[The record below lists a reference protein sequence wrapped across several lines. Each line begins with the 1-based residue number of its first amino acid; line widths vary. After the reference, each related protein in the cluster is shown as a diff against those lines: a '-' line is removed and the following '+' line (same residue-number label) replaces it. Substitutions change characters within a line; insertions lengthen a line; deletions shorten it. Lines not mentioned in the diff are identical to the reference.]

1 MDASVR
7 ESQESGAGGDYWS
20 GLEGLRFQGPEKAG
34 LRRALKARSKA
45 EAEGP
50 ASGRRWSSERCLPFR
65 VPSPLDAAIAETR
78 SLHPRFPPPHERMHQ
93 KGRAPLK
100 TIPGPARPIFSLIF
114 YLTSPTKT
122 SQSSPSAVPS
132 PSVQSASAQYHT
144 MPRPRAAY
152 TAGPRSPE

>member
-1 MDASVR
+1 MGERQGD
-7 ESQESGAGGDYWS
+7 GAAGDYCS
-20 GLEGLRFQGPEKAG
+20 GSESLRGEGWKKPG
-34 LRRALKARSKA
+34 LRRALHARSKA
-45 EAEGP
+45 QAEGP
-50 ASGRRWSSERCLPFR
+50 ASGRRRSSERCPPFR

-93 KGRAPLK
+93 KRPRSPRNNSRAS
-100 TIPGPARPIFSLIF
+100 TAYFSLIF

-122 SQSSPSAVPS
+122 SHSSPSAVPS
-132 PSVQSASAQYHT
+132 PSIQSVSAQYHT